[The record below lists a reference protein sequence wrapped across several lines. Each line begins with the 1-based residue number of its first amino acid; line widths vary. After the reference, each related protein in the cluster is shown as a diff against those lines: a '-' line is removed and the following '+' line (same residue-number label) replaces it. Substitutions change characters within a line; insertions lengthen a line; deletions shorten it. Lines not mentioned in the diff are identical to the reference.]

1 MNGYSVTAIIA
12 ALALGCLVVIGILL
26 PTVANAQQ
34 PRPSGP
40 PCGERAKIIES
51 LAKKYKEV
59 RRGIGITNGNNF
71 VEFFVSPSGTFS
83 VLVTPPTGPTC
94 MVESGEGW
102 EEIAIKP
109 AGTPL

>member
-1 MNGYSVTAIIA
+1 MRHHIA
-12 ALALGCLVVIGILL
+12 VLALILA
-26 PTVANAQQ
+26 VATPAVAQQ
-34 PRPSGP
+34 RPSGP

-109 AGTPL
+109 AGTSL